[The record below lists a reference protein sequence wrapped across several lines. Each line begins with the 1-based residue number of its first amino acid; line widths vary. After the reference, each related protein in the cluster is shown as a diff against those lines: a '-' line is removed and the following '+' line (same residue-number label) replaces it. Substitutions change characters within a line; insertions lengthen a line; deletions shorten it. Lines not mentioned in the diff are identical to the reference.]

1 MPEQEVHP
9 VGEQRTAITVARGD
23 GIGPEIMDATLRVLE
38 AAGASLDI
46 EEISIGEPACAA
58 GDPAGI
64 SSSAVDSLRRTK
76 VFLKAPS
83 STPQGG
89 GFKSLKVTV
98 RKMFGMYA
106 NVRRCVAYAP
116 FVPTQHPGMDVVFVR
131 EVEEDLYAG
140 VEHRQ
145 TDEVV
150 QCLRLLTRSGCER
163 IVRYAFEY
171 ARRNGRTTVSAFSKD
186 DILKLTDGL
195 FHRVFDEVAA
205 EYPDIEAEHALLDT
219 GAVRLV
225 ADPTSFDV
233 VVLPSLYGDLLSDV
247 AAQLAGSVGLVYS
260 VTAGDDLAMFEA
272 IHGSAPR
279 RAGQDKAN
287 PSGLLLGAV
296 EMLVHLGQVE
306 VATTVHDA
314 WLRTI
319 EDGVRTYD
327 IVDHGHPV
335 DPVGT
340 AAFADAV
347 VERLGERP
355 QHLPSVVHRDEEPLR
370 IVPTQHPRA
379 VKVQVGVDVFVN
391 WDAGT
396 PADLAALLRA
406 QESEGLRLEMV
417 TSRGQKVW
425 PDGAPETLT
434 GDHWRCRFSA
444 SGAPVSDGEVVGLY
458 GRLIDTGLAPIKT
471 EGLFTFDGVPGFS
484 KGQGQ

>member
-1 MPEQEVHP
+1 M
-9 VGEQRTAITVARGD
+9 GEQRTAITVARGD

-46 EEISIGEPACAA
+46 EEIALGEAACAA

-64 SSSAVDSLRRTK
+64 SSSAIDSLRRTQ
-76 VFLKAPS
+76 VLLKAPTA
-83 STPQGG
+83 TPQGE
-89 GFKSLKVTV
+89 GFKSLNVTI
-98 RKMFGMYA
+98 RKTFGVYA

-116 FVPTQHPGMDVVFVR
+116 FVPTPHPGMDVVFVR

-145 TDEVV
+145 TDQVV
-150 QCLRLLTRSGCER
+150 QCLRLLTWSGCER

-171 ARRNGRTTVSAFSKD
+171 ARRDGRTKVSAFSKD

-233 VVLPSLYGDLLSDV
+233 VVLPNFYGDLLSDV
-247 AAQLAGSVGLVYS
+247 AAQLSGSVGLVGSANY
-260 VTAGDDLAMFEA
+260 GDTLAMFEG
-272 IHGSAPR
+272 IHGAAQQL
-279 RAGQDKAN
+279 AGRDRAN

-296 EMLVHLGQVE
+296 DMLVHLGQAD

-319 EDGVRTYD
+319 EDGVHTQD
-327 IVDHGHPV
+327 VAAPDGGAA
-335 DPVGT
+335 PVGT

-355 QHLPSVVHRDEEPLR
+355 QHLPSVTHRDEEPLR
-370 IVPTQHPRA
+370 IVPTQRPSA

-396 PADLAALLRA
+396 PEQLADLLRA

-434 GDHWRCRFSA
+434 GDHWRCRFAA
-444 SGAPVSDGEVVGLY
+444 SGAPVSDEEVVGLY
-458 GRLIDTGLAPIKT
+458 RRLVDAGLAPIKT